1 MAANVRELLS
11 NIPVLITMLIL
22 VIIVL
27 PPSEEIS
34 WRWLMLIPIVAL
46 QFAFNLGIGLFLAR
60 LVAMFN
66 DVSQLISYALRLW
79 MYASCL
85 FFSIERF
92 DSMPAVKT
100 IMEYNP
106 LYNVLAFGP

>member
-22 VIIVL
+22 VIVL
-27 PPSEEIS
+27 PPAEEIS

-106 LYNVLAFGP
+106 LYNVSAFGP